1 MEPSYQKGTKIES
14 EGNQHVSWRIGGFR
28 RKTGNKYETPDL
40 DEVVYAIGQ
49 QVRTRRWTWRQSEN
63 VKITS
68 ASTDIFFPIDGFTD
82 FNRERVLA
90 AQDELQMWIARIWG
104 CKTIV
109 GLVDFENPYMEL

>member
-1 MEPSYQKGTKIES
+1 M
-14 EGNQHVSWRIGGFR
+14 RIHYDKSAFRLPRPDDTFLAYGGE
-28 RKTGNKYETPDL
+28 KDETPDL

-63 VKITS
+63 GKITS

-90 AQDELQMWIARIWG
+90 A
-104 CKTIV
+104 
-109 GLVDFENPYMEL
+109 